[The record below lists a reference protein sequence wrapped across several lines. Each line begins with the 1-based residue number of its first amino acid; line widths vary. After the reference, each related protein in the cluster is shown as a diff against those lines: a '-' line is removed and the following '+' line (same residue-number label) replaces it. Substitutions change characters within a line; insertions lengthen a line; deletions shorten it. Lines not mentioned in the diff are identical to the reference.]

1 MAKRTAIALAVAL
14 LAGGPASAAETSPEM
29 LEALQHLQDRLAR
42 LEARNV
48 ELERQLA
55 SQPAAAA
62 LETRVLQ
69 LESANTKMEEALSSD
84 RLSQSEPEI
93 ATRLKAMEFQALGM
107 QKQARMVESLEGIAA
122 GVSFTSVAQR
132 ANSGAAANGQAESQ
146 LSWRGDAQVS
156 LPGGHIGNNEG
167 ALFFHF
173 RTGQGNGLSGLNP
186 TFSAPNA
193 SAFQLGGAGQPDDA
207 SPILAQAW
215 YQLQVP
221 LDEKPLSASR
231 RHMEVTFGKIDPFL
245 FFDQNTAADD
255 ETTRFMNLAFVHNP
269 LLDTGGG
276 AGLDAYGFTPG
287 LRLAYQNDQFKPTGW
302 GVSMGMFG
310 SSGGAAFNDSLKRPF
325 VIAQAEARQR
335 FFDGLNGNYRA
346 YLWHNG
352 RATPFNN
359 AAESNT
365 EAQAGWGVS
374 LDQQVSENLTLWGRY
389 GQSSKGRVQFDRA
402 LTLGAEVTGNAWGR
416 GADSLGLAVGWLRAS
431 DEFKAQSATLDADAG
446 GIGNGVPDFGWSASG
461 AEQLA
466 ELYYRW
472 RVNPQFELSPDYQ
485 LIRRSGANGTA
496 GAAHILGLRAQI
508 TF

>member
-1 MAKRTAIALAVAL
+1 MAKRTVIALAVAL
-14 LAGGPASAAETSPEM
+14 LVTGHIAGPVGAAEMPPEM
-29 LEALQHLQDRLAR
+29 LEALKHLQDRLAR
-42 LEARNV
+42 LETRNV

-55 SQPAAAA
+55 SQPVGAA

-69 LESANTKMEEALSSD
+69 LESANAKMEEALTSD
-84 RLSQSEPEI
+84 RLSQNEPEI
-93 ATRLKAMEFQALGM
+93 ATRLKAVEFQALGM

-132 ANSGAAANGQAESQ
+132 ANSGSVTNGRAESQ

-156 LPGGHIGNNEG
+156 LPGGHIGHTEG

-186 TFSAPNA
+186 AFSAPNA

-221 LDEKPLSASR
+221 LDEKPLSTSR

-302 GVSMGMFG
+302 GVSLGVFG
-310 SSGGAAFNDSLKRPF
+310 SGGGAAFNDSLQRPF
-325 VIAQAEARQR
+325 TIVQAETRQR
-335 FFDGLNGNYRA
+335 FFAGLSGNYRA

-359 AAESNT
+359 AADSST

-374 LDQQVSENLTLWGRY
+374 VDQQVSENLALWGRY

-431 DEFKAQSATLDADAG
+431 GDFKAQSAMLDADGTG
-446 GIGNGVPDFGWSASG
+446 GPDFGWSASG

-466 ELYYRW
+466 EVYYRW

-485 LIRRSGANGTA
+485 FIRHSGANGAA
-496 GAAHILGLRAQI
+496 GTAHILGLRAQL
-508 TF
+508 TY

>member
-1 MAKRTAIALAVAL
+1 MAKRTVIALAVAL
-14 LAGGPASAAETSPEM
+14 LAGGPAGAAEMPSEM
-29 LEALQHLQDRLAR
+29 LEALKHLQDRLAR
-42 LEARNV
+42 LEARNI
-48 ELERQLA
+48 ELERQLVGQTA
-55 SQPAAAA
+55 GAV
-62 LETRVLQ
+62 LEARVRQ
-69 LESANTKMEEALSSD
+69 LESAKARMEEALASE
-84 RLSQSEPEI
+84 RLSQNEPEI

-107 QKQARMVESLEGIAA
+107 QKQARMVEALEGIAA
-122 GVSFTSVAQR
+122 GVSFTTVAQH
-132 ANSGAAANGQAESQ
+132 ANGKAETQ

-156 LPGGHIGNNEG
+156 LPGGHIGLNEG

-173 RTGQGNGLSGLNP
+173 RTGQGNGLAGLNP
-186 TFSAPNA
+186 TFSATNA
-193 SAFQLGGAGQPDDA
+193 SAFQLGGAGQADDA

-310 SSGGAAFNDSLKRPF
+310 SGGGAAFNDSLKRPF
-325 VIAQAEARQR
+325 VIAQAETRQR
-335 FFDGLNGNYRA
+335 FFEGLNGNYRA

-374 LDQQVSENLTLWGRY
+374 VDQRVSENLALWGRY
-389 GQSSKGRVQFDRA
+389 GQSSKGQVQFDRA

-431 DEFKAQSATLDADAG
+431 DEFKTQSATLDADGAG
-446 GIGNGVPDFGWSASG
+446 GPDFGWSASG
-461 AEQLA
+461 EEQLA

-485 LIRRSGANGTA
+485 FIRHSGANGAA

>member
-1 MAKRTAIALAVAL
+1 MAKRTVIALAVAL
-14 LAGGPASAAETSPEM
+14 LAGGPANATEMPVEM
-29 LEALQHLQDRLAR
+29 LEALKHLQDRLAR

-48 ELERQLA
+48 KLERQLA
-55 SQPAAAA
+55 SQPVGAA
-62 LETRVLQ
+62 LETRVQQ
-69 LESANTKMEEALSSD
+69 LESANARMEDALASD
-84 RLSQSEPEI
+84 RLSQNEPEI
-93 ATRLKAMEFQALGM
+93 ATRLKAVEFQALGM
-107 QKQARMVESLEGIAA
+107 QKQARRVEALEGIAA
-122 GVSFTSVAQR
+122 GASFTTVAQH
-132 ANSGAAANGQAESQ
+132 ANGGAAANGRAESQ

-186 TFSAPNA
+186 TYSAPNA

-221 LDEKPLSASR
+221 LDEKPMSSSR
-231 RHMEVTFGKIDPFL
+231 QHLEVTFGKIDPFL
-245 FFDQNTAADD
+245 FFDQNAAADD

-269 LLDTGGG
+269 LLDAGGG

-287 LRLAYQNDQFKPTGW
+287 LRLAYQDNQFKPTGW
-302 GVSMGMFG
+302 GVSLGVFG
-310 SSGGAAFNDSLKRPF
+310 AGGGAAFNDSLQRPF
-325 VIAQAEARQR
+325 AIAQAESRQR
-335 FFDGLNGNYRA
+335 LFDGLNGNYRA
-346 YLWHNG
+346 YVWHNG

-359 AAESNT
+359 AADSST

-374 LDQQVSENLTLWGRY
+374 VDQQVSENLALWGRY

-431 DEFKAQSATLDADAG
+431 GDFKAQSATLDSDGVG
-446 GIGNGVPDFGWSASG
+446 GPDFGWSASG

-466 ELYYRW
+466 EVYYRW

-485 LIRRSGANGTA
+485 FIRHSGANSAAGT
-496 GAAHILGLRAQI
+496 AHILGLRAQL
-508 TF
+508 TY

>member
-1 MAKRTAIALAVAL
+1 MAKRTVIALAVAL
-14 LAGGPASAAETSPEM
+14 LAGSPAGAAEMPPEM
-29 LEALQHLQDRLAR
+29 LEALQHLQGRLAR
-42 LEARNV
+42 LEARNA
-48 ELERQLA
+48 ELERQRA
-55 SQPAAAA
+55 SKEAGAV
-62 LETRVLQ
+62 LETRVQQ
-69 LESANTKMEEALSSD
+69 LESANARMEEALASD
-84 RLSQSEPEI
+84 RLSQNEPEI
-93 ATRLKAMEFQALGM
+93 ATRLKAVEFQALGM

-122 GVSFTSVAQR
+122 GVSFTTMAQH
-132 ANSGAAANGQAESQ
+132 ANGGAAANGRAESQ

-173 RTGQGNGLSGLNP
+173 RSGQGNGLSGLNP

-215 YQLQVP
+215 YQVQVP
-221 LDEKPLSASR
+221 LDEKPLSSSR
-231 RHMEVTFGKIDPFL
+231 RHLEVTFGKIDPFL

-302 GVSMGMFG
+302 GVSLGVFG
-310 SSGGAAFNDSLKRPF
+310 AANGAAFNDSLQRPF
-325 VIAQAEARQR
+325 AIVQAETRQR
-335 FFDGLNGNYRA
+335 FFAGLNGNYRA

-359 AAESNT
+359 AADSST

-374 LDQQVSENLTLWGRY
+374 VDQRVSENLALWGRY

-431 DEFKAQSATLDADAG
+431 GDFKARSATLDADGAG
-446 GIGNGVPDFGWSASG
+446 GPDFGWSASG

-485 LIRRSGANGTA
+485 FIRHSGANGAA